1 MITDKDRLYFQI
13 RAETELRLAAEAED
27 PAVCRAH
34 YQMATEYLDAA
45 HGAHMRLPP
54 RSATAGAAGVGRGG
68 VSTVLGNRAV
78 IPAKAGISP
87 CDYRHLTRKIPQLS
101 LG

>member
-13 RAETELRLAAEAED
+13 RAEAQLRLAAEAED
-27 PAVCRAH
+27 PVVCAAH

-54 RSATAGAAGVGRGG
+54 DPQRLARRG
-68 VSTVLGNRAV
+68 
-78 IPAKAGISP
+78 
-87 CDYRHLTRKIPQLS
+87 
-101 LG
+101 